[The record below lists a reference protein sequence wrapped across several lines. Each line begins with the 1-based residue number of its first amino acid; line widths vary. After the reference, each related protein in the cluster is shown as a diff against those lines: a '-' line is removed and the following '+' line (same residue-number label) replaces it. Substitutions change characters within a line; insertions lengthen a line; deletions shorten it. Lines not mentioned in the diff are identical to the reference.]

1 MQSLREDVK
10 LDPVA
15 EALARL
21 IVRMPDRLLPKMHFE
36 GDFCIGC
43 DWRRINLTESSK
55 VLSSLML
62 VCSLFLFFLCLKLT
76 FKNRSMAFEC
86 PAEERT
92 VLTTIVHI
100 STANSAPNVETM
112 PDSPFCL
119 VCQRRKGAY

>member
-55 VLSSLML
+55 VLSSLIL
-62 VCSLFLFFLCLKLT
+62 VCPLFLLLCLKLT
-76 FKNRSMAFEC
+76 FKNGSMAFEC
-86 PAEERT
+86 SAEERK

-100 STANSAPNVETM
+100 STADPAVIVKPV

-119 VCQRRKGAY
+119 VCQRRKGAS